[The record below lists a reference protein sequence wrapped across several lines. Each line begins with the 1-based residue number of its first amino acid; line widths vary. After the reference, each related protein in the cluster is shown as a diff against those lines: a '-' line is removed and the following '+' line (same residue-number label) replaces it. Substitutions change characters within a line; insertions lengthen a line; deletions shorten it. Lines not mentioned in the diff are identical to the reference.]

1 MEKIPDTL
9 LYLTEIVVINTIDNK
24 MKNTMSDKVIQLK
37 NLQIQPKYKV

>member
-24 MKNTMSDKVIQLK
+24 MKKTMSDKVIQLK